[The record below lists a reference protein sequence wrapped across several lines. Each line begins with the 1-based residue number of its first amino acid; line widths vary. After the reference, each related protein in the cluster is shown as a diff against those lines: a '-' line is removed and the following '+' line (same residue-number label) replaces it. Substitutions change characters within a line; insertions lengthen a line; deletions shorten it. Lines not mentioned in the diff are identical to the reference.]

1 MTEMLNQDSRPDSGQ
16 GLTREAWLHR
26 AIETFRPRFDEV
38 GLPLPGKLHVSVGFG
53 YSSRAE
59 SKYILGQCWARRAS
73 ADGVNHIFLGPQE
86 GDPAAMLVSLL
97 HELIHAADDCAS
109 GHKGAFAE
117 AATRLGFDG
126 PMTQTP
132 PGVELAA
139 EVITLAEALGPF
151 PHARLDPA
159 AADAPAPVPPGQPGG
174 AAAPDPGG
182 KVHSGPGKQG
192 TRLIKLTAAGCC
204 GYTVRTTRKWVDQGY
219 PLCPHGQPMR
229 EE

>member
-1 MTEMLNQDSRPDSGQ
+1 MTEMLNQDSKQARQRPGAHPGSMAAPAYRGVPAPV
-16 GLTREAWLHR
+16 REV
-26 AIETFRPRFDEV
+26 D
-38 GLPLPGKLHVSVGFG
+38 LPLPGKLHVSVGFG

-159 AADAPAPVPPGQPGG
+159 AADASAPVPPGQPGG
-174 AAAPDPGG
+174 AAAP
-182 KVHSGPGKQG
+182 GPG
-192 TRLIKLTAAGCC
+192 R
-204 GYTVRTTRKWVDQGY
+204 
-219 PLCPHGQPMR
+219 
-229 EE
+229 

>member
-1 MTEMLNQDSRPDSGQ
+1 MTEMLNQGSRLQDGH
-16 GLTREAWLHR
+16 GITREAWLHR
-26 AIETFRPRFDEV
+26 AIEAFRPRFAEI

-73 ADGVNHIFLGPQE
+73 ADGINHIFLGPQE
-86 GDPAAMLVSLL
+86 GDPAGMLVSLL

-117 AATRLGFDG
+117 RHRLGFQG

-159 AADAPAPVPPGQPGG
+159 AADVPVPAPPGEAPAPG
-174 AAAPDPGG
+174 PGG

-192 TRLIKLTAAGCC
+192 TRMIKLTAACC
-204 GYTVRTTRKWVDQGY
+204 GYTVRTTRKWLDHGY
-219 PLCPHGQPMR
+219 PLCPHGQPMH